1 MKQSLEDKAFSDAIL
16 ERYATKT
23 QAEYNHAKSTLVYM
37 AIGERMLLPN
47 DTWGRQELVKRAQR
61 IGGYIL
67 EGRYLVRVAKLESAQ
82 QPIVFGTDGYRKG
95 FSWIKNLPPVGWTGT
110 TSDLKAAVG
119 DAETLTSFGRRLR
132 IFNES
137 TGCLDRMT
145 KCSTRPWRVKEH
157 PEDYDLFDTF
167 IKDPQ

>member
-1 MKQSLEDKAFSDAIL
+1 MNAKTILRNMKPGDQVRVSDA
-16 ERYATKT
+16 
-23 QAEYNHAKSTLVYM
+23 LVSES
-37 AIGERMLLPN
+37 ERM
-47 DTWGRQELVKRAQR
+47 
-61 IGGYIL
+61 GGFAVD
-67 EGRYLVRVAKLESAQ
+67 GNYLVCVNDPKRNDA
-82 QPIVFGTDGYRKG
+82 PIIFGADGYRKG

-167 IKDPQ
+167 MKDPQ

>member
-1 MKQSLEDKAFSDAIL
+1 MNAKTILRNMKPGDQVRVSDA
-16 ERYATKT
+16 
-23 QAEYNHAKSTLVYM
+23 LVSES
-37 AIGERMLLPN
+37 ERM
-47 DTWGRQELVKRAQR
+47 
-61 IGGYIL
+61 GGFAV
-67 EGRYLVRVAKLESAQ
+67 EGNYLVCVNDPKRNDA
-82 QPIVFGTDGYRKG
+82 PIIFGADGYRKG
-95 FSWIKNLPPVGWTGT
+95 FSWLKNLPPVGWTGT
-110 TSDLKAAVG
+110 TSELKAAVG

-167 IKDPQ
+167 MKDPQ

>member
-1 MKQSLEDKAFSDAIL
+1 MNAKTILRNMKPGDQVRVSDA
-16 ERYATKT
+16 
-23 QAEYNHAKSTLVYM
+23 LVSES
-37 AIGERMLLPN
+37 ERM
-47 DTWGRQELVKRAQR
+47 
-61 IGGYIL
+61 GGFAVD
-67 EGRYLVRVAKLESAQ
+67 GNYLVCVNDPKRNDA
-82 QPIVFGTDGYRKG
+82 PIIFGADGYRKG

-157 PEDYDLFDTF
+157 PEDYNLFDTF

>member
-1 MKQSLEDKAFSDAIL
+1 MNAKTILRNMKPGDQVRVSDA
-16 ERYATKT
+16 
-23 QAEYNHAKSTLVYM
+23 LVSES
-37 AIGERMLLPN
+37 ERM
-47 DTWGRQELVKRAQR
+47 
-61 IGGYIL
+61 GGFAVD
-67 EGRYLVRVAKLESAQ
+67 GNYLVCVNDPKRNDA
-82 QPIVFGTDGYRKG
+82 PIVFGADGYRKG

-110 TSDLKAAVG
+110 TSELKAAVG

-167 IKDPQ
+167 MKDPQ

>member
-1 MKQSLEDKAFSDAIL
+1 MNAKTILRNMKPGDQVRVSDA
-16 ERYATKT
+16 
-23 QAEYNHAKSTLVYM
+23 LVSES
-37 AIGERMLLPN
+37 ERM
-47 DTWGRQELVKRAQR
+47 
-61 IGGYIL
+61 GGFAV
-67 EGRYLVRVAKLESAQ
+67 EGNYLVCVNDPKRNDA
-82 QPIVFGTDGYRKG
+82 PIIFGADGYRKG

-167 IKDPQ
+167 MKDPQ

>member
-1 MKQSLEDKAFSDAIL
+1 MNAKTILRNMKPGDQVRVSDA
-16 ERYATKT
+16 
-23 QAEYNHAKSTLVYM
+23 LVSES
-37 AIGERMLLPN
+37 ERM
-47 DTWGRQELVKRAQR
+47 
-61 IGGYIL
+61 GGFAVD
-67 EGRYLVRVAKLESAQ
+67 GNYLVCVNDPKRNDA
-82 QPIVFGTDGYRKG
+82 PIIFGADGYRKG

-110 TSDLKAAVG
+110 TSELKAAVG

-167 IKDPQ
+167 MKDPQ

>member
-1 MKQSLEDKAFSDAIL
+1 MNAKTILRNMKPGDQVRVSDA
-16 ERYATKT
+16 
-23 QAEYNHAKSTLVYM
+23 LVSES
-37 AIGERMLLPN
+37 ERMGGFAVDGNYLDCVN
-47 DTWGRQELVKRAQR
+47 DPKRNDA
-61 IGGYIL
+61 
-67 EGRYLVRVAKLESAQ
+67 
-82 QPIVFGTDGYRKG
+82 PIIFGADGYRKG

-167 IKDPQ
+167 MKDPQ

>member
-1 MKQSLEDKAFSDAIL
+1 MNAKTILRNMKPGDQVRVSDA
-16 ERYATKT
+16 
-23 QAEYNHAKSTLVYM
+23 LVSES
-37 AIGERMLLPN
+37 ERM
-47 DTWGRQELVKRAQR
+47 
-61 IGGYIL
+61 GGFAVD
-67 EGRYLVRVAKLESAQ
+67 GNYLVCVNDPKRNDA
-82 QPIVFGTDGYRKG
+82 PIIFGADGYRKG
-95 FSWIKNLPPVGWTGT
+95 FSWIKNLPPIGWTGT

-167 IKDPQ
+167 MKDPQ

>member
-1 MKQSLEDKAFSDAIL
+1 MNAKTILRNMKPGDQVRVSDA
-16 ERYATKT
+16 
-23 QAEYNHAKSTLVYM
+23 LVSES
-37 AIGERMLLPN
+37 ERM
-47 DTWGRQELVKRAQR
+47 
-61 IGGYIL
+61 GGFAVD
-67 EGRYLVRVAKLESAQ
+67 GNYLVCVNDPKRNDA
-82 QPIVFGTDGYRKG
+82 PIVFGTDGYRKG

-110 TSDLKAAVG
+110 TSELKAAVG

-167 IKDPQ
+167 MKDPQ

>member
-1 MKQSLEDKAFSDAIL
+1 MNAKTILRNMKPGDQVRVSDA
-16 ERYATKT
+16 
-23 QAEYNHAKSTLVYM
+23 LVSES
-37 AIGERMLLPN
+37 ERM
-47 DTWGRQELVKRAQR
+47 
-61 IGGYIL
+61 GGFAVD
-67 EGRYLVRVAKLESAQ
+67 GNYLVCVNDPKRNDA
-82 QPIVFGTDGYRKG
+82 PIIFGADGYRKG

-110 TSDLKAAVG
+110 TSELKAAVG

>member
-1 MKQSLEDKAFSDAIL
+1 MNAKTILRNMKPGDQVRVSDA
-16 ERYATKT
+16 
-23 QAEYNHAKSTLVYM
+23 LVSES
-37 AIGERMLLPN
+37 ERM
-47 DTWGRQELVKRAQR
+47 
-61 IGGYIL
+61 GGFAVD
-67 EGRYLVRVAKLESAQ
+67 GNYLVCVNDPKRNNA
-82 QPIVFGTDGYRKG
+82 PIIFGADGYRKG

-110 TSDLKAAVG
+110 TSELKAAVG

-167 IKDPQ
+167 MKDPQ

>member
-1 MKQSLEDKAFSDAIL
+1 MKPGDQVRVSDA
-16 ERYATKT
+16 
-23 QAEYNHAKSTLVYM
+23 LVSES
-37 AIGERMLLPN
+37 ERM
-47 DTWGRQELVKRAQR
+47 
-61 IGGYIL
+61 GGFAVD
-67 EGRYLVRVAKLESAQ
+67 GNYLVCVNDPKRNNA
-82 QPIVFGTDGYRKG
+82 PIIFGADGYRKG

-110 TSDLKAAVG
+110 TRELKAAVG

>member
-1 MKQSLEDKAFSDAIL
+1 MNAKTILRNMKPGDQVRVSDA
-16 ERYATKT
+16 
-23 QAEYNHAKSTLVYM
+23 LVSES
-37 AIGERMLLPN
+37 ERM
-47 DTWGRQELVKRAQR
+47 
-61 IGGYIL
+61 GGFAV
-67 EGRYLVRVAKLESAQ
+67 EGNYLVCVNDPKRNDA
-82 QPIVFGTDGYRKG
+82 PIIFGADGYRKG